1 MPIKAVF
8 FDFMGTCLDWHS
20 SVLSAFPTSI
30 PSSSASELA
39 LQWRQ
44 QYFDLNAARVKKD
57 LPVEPFDNTLSKALD
72 LVLSNSFSNL
82 ASYFDVASKQRAV
95 RAFHT
100 QRAWPDVTPALQS
113 LRDSGLE
120 IFVHANGSTRL
131 QLDLIASAKL
141 SFNMLFSS
149 ELLGLYMPA
158 PEAYH
163 KIIELIGAKPE
174 EVVKV
179 AAHAWDIRGAKEC
192 GMKTVY
198 VRRWTD
204 DIEEDMEA
212 VKDEFDAFLESMEE
226 LPGIVEKMG

>member
-20 SVLSAFPTSI
+20 SVLSAFPPSI
-30 PSSSASELA
+30 PSDSASELA

-44 QYFDLNAARVKKD
+44 RYFDLNAARVKKG
-57 LPVEPFDNTLSKALD
+57 LPVEPFDDTLAKALD
-72 LVLSNSFSNL
+72 LVLNDAFSNL
-82 ASYFDVASKQRAV
+82 ASHFDADSKQRAV
-95 RAFHT
+95 QSFHS
-100 QRAWPDVTPALQS
+100 QHAWPDVAPALQS

-131 QLDLIASAKL
+131 HLDLTSSAKL

-149 ELLGLYMPA
+149 ELLGLYMPS
-158 PEAYH
+158 PEAYY
-163 KIIELIGAKPE
+163 KVLELIGAKPE

-204 DIEEDMEA
+204 DVEEDMEL
-212 VKDEFDAFLESMEE
+212 VKVEFDAFLDSMEDLLE
-226 LPGIVEKMG
+226 VVTRLG